1 MFLNQTIPPPFL
13 KGWSVIFFGGN
24 VNFGNREDD
33 SFSEKPFGNLQIM
46 AESDLRIVN
55 FEYCRTHPEQ
65 INLLTAAKIDVAL
78 TADNQSN
85 NYLDRAGILNA
96 AARPLFVKVNKI
108 VVALLS
114 VNANSSE
121 LWKDKI
127 ADAQKKA
134 DVVLVALNCDIEQ
147 LKTLGKALIDNGADG
162 VLGCNS
168 IQGVETYKQR
178 PIIYGAGNLLSD
190 SKAEPSGGF
199 SLITSKRGVQ
209 EIYFMPLTIDN
220 YKTSLADA
228 AQAKKICAEFSDSCR
243 KLNSKVITLA
253 SDLLKLK
260 FEPSRQERKL
270 ETVELSKP
278 KRNGEKI
285 SKLQLS
291 DLPKFADSRTEENIS
306 KLQLSD
312 LPNLTNEPAQENMNQ
327 QFSDLPKFADSR
339 TEENISK
346 LQLSDLPNLTDAPAK
361 ENLNLQLSNFP
372 NPDNEPAQENL
383 PKLSDM
389 PNFTDEPTQENI
401 PNLRLS
407 DIPNLADAPT
417 QENFQLSGLTKFTD
431 DTTAEENL
439 AKLQIQDL
447 PNIVD
452 APAQEN
458 IIDKFKREFK
468 AKNGVMFFMLR
479 NIKAKAAG
487 LEHAAFRRAKLFRKH
502 FGIEINLVTH
512 EFQND
517 TLEQRDAYGLDVRV
531 LNMYDYFQEI
541 NRDIE
546 KPRRVFIAPM
556 QDGWAI
562 ERVNRD
568 FRVYRQNGKLAMYC
582 VFALKDQKLSYINF
596 FNDDGKKCRR
606 DMYDMLGFLSCRQEL
621 EIKTER
627 PTEIFYY
634 RPDGTVA
641 IHEVYQVV
649 KEKNTL
655 TSMEL
660 INRDGE
666 VTKTFKNHEE
676 AMSYFLLQNLKD
688 TTKNYFLIGDR
699 TPEWHKSY
707 AGIKSAKLD
716 NVRVIHQ
723 LHNIHVRAPFDPFT
737 SELRARNRYFYDKKY
752 KVDAIITLTKQQQLD
767 IAKRYKLDNV
777 VVIPHSLNA
786 VPRVTDVELN
796 PFKIVQVGRIVEEK
810 GQAKAVEVM
819 KRVLEKVPQATLH
832 FYGTGSLQSKIQK
845 LIDANNLSEQIKFEG
860 FSDNM
865 PAVFASSALSILPS
879 TFEGFAM
886 VIQESL
892 QQNCPV
898 VAFDCNYGPSDMIAD
913 GVNGYLVPVG
923 DVDAMAD
930 RIIKILSEPK
940 LREKL
945 AANCAQ
951 SIEKFSPEIIAGK
964 WAELFHTLLK
974 GE

>member
-24 VNFGNREDD
+24 VNFGSLEDD
-33 SFSEKPFGNLQIM
+33 SFPEKPFGNLQIM

-55 FEYCRTHPEQ
+55 FKYCRTHPEQ

-78 TADNQSN
+78 TADNQAN

-96 AARPLFVKVNKI
+96 ASRPLFVKVNKI

-114 VNANSSE
+114 VNADSSE

-147 LKTLGKALIDNGADG
+147 IKNLGRLLIDCGADG
-162 VLGCNS
+162 VLGCNA

-190 SKAEPSGGF
+190 SKAEDSGGF
-199 SLITSKRGVQ
+199 SLIISKRGVE

-220 YKTSLADA
+220 YKTFPANA
-228 AQAKKICAEFSDSCR
+228 AQAKKTCAAFSDLCR

-253 SDLLKLK
+253 NDLLKLK
-260 FEPSRQERKL
+260 FEPSRKERKL
-270 ETVELSKP
+270 EPVELSKS

-285 SKLQLS
+285 PKLQLSDLPKFADSRTEENISKLQVSNLPNIADAPAQENMNQQLS

-312 LPNLTNEPAQENMNQ
+312 LPNLTNAQENLSLQLSSFPNANDEPAQET
-327 QFSDLPKFADSR
+327 LPK
-339 TEENISK
+339 
-346 LQLSDLPNLTDAPAK
+346 LSDLPN
-361 ENLNLQLSNFP
+361 
-372 NPDNEPAQENL
+372 
-383 PKLSDM
+383 
-389 PNFTDEPTQENI
+389 FTEEPTQENI

-407 DIPNLADAPT
+407 DLPNLSNAPT
-417 QENFQLSGLTKFTD
+417 QENLQLSGLTKLTD

-439 AKLQIQDL
+439 PKLQIPDL
-447 PNIVD
+447 PNLDD

-458 IIDKFKREFK
+458 IIDKFKRDFK
-468 AKNGVMFFMLR
+468 AKNGVMLFMLR

-487 LEHAAFRRAKLFRKH
+487 LEHAAFRRAKLFRKY
-502 FGIEINLVTH
+502 FGVEINLVTH
-512 EFQND
+512 EYQND
-517 TLEQRDAYGLDVRV
+517 ILEQRDAYGLDVRV

-546 KPRRVFIAPM
+546 KPRRVFIGPTEE
-556 QDGWAI
+556 GWKI

-596 FNDDGKKCRR
+596 FNESGKKCRR

-621 EIKTER
+621 ENER
-627 PTEIFYY
+627 PKEIFYY

-666 VTKTFKNHEE
+666 VTKTFKGHED
-676 AMSYFLLQNLKD
+676 AMSYFLLQNLND

-845 LIDANNLSEQIKFEG
+845 LIDADNLGEQIKFEG
-860 FSDNM
+860 FSENM

-892 QQNCPV
+892 QQDCPV

-951 SIEKFSPEIIAGK
+951 SIEKFSPEIVAGK
-964 WAELFHTLLK
+964 WAELFCMLLK

>member
-33 SFSEKPFGNLQIM
+33 SFPEKPFGNLQIM

-78 TADNQSN
+78 TADNQAN
-85 NYLDRAGILNA
+85 NYLDRAGILQCGA
-96 AARPLFVKVNKI
+96 AHPLFIKVNKI
-108 VVALLS
+108 IVALLS
-114 VNANSSE
+114 VNDDSSE

-147 LKTLGKALIDNGADG
+147 LKILGRLLIDCGADG

-168 IQGVETYKQR
+168 IQGVETYKHR
-178 PIIYGAGNLLSD
+178 PIIYGAGNLLCD
-190 SKAEPSGGF
+190 SNAENGGGF
-199 SLITSKRGVQ
+199 SITISKRGVE

-220 YKTSLADA
+220 YKTDLADSE
-228 AQAKKICAEFSDSCR
+228 QAKKICAEFSDSCR

-253 SDLLKLK
+253 GDLLKLK
-260 FEPSRQERKL
+260 FEPSRKERKL
-270 ETVELSKP
+270 EPVELSKS

-291 DLPKFADSRTEENIS
+291 DLPKFADSRTEEKIS
-306 KLQLSD
+306 KLKLSD
-312 LPNLTNEPAQENMNQ
+312 IPNLSDVQENLPKLPL
-327 QFSDLPKFADSR
+327 SDLPKFADSR

-346 LQLSDLPNLTDAPAK
+346 LKLSDIPNLSGTQ

-372 NPDNEPAQENL
+372 NANDEPAQENL
-383 PKLSDM
+383 PKLSDL
-389 PNFTDEPTQENI
+389 PNFTEEPTQENI

-407 DIPNLADAPT
+407 DLPNLSAAST
-417 QENFQLSGLTKFTD
+417 QEISGLTKLTD
-431 DTTAEENL
+431 DTPAEENL
-439 AKLQIQDL
+439 PKLQISAL
-447 PNIVD
+447 PKIVD

-458 IIDKFKREFK
+458 IIDDFKREFK
-468 AKNGVMFFMLR
+468 NKNGVMFFMLR

-487 LEHAAFRRAKLFRKH
+487 LEHASFRRAKLFRKY

-512 EFQND
+512 EYQND
-517 TLEQRDAYGLDVRV
+517 LLEQRDAYGLDVRV

-556 QDGWAI
+556 QEGWGI
-562 ERVNRD
+562 ERLNRD
-568 FRVYRQNGKLAMYC
+568 LRIYRQNGRLAMYC

-596 FNDDGKKCRR
+596 FNEAGKKCRR

-621 EIKTER
+621 ENER

-634 RPDGTVA
+634 RPDGTLA
-641 IHEVYQVV
+641 IREVYQLI

-660 INRDGE
+660 INRAGE
-666 VTKTFKNHEE
+666 VTKTFKNHED
-676 AMSYFLLQNLKD
+676 AMSYFLLQNLND

-737 SELRARNRYFYDKKY
+737 SELRARNRYFYDNKF

-767 IAKRYKLDNV
+767 ISKRYKLDNV

-786 VPRVTDVELN
+786 VPRVTDVAVN
-796 PFKIVQVGRIVEEK
+796 PFKIVQVGRFVEEK
-810 GQAKAVEVM
+810 GHAKAVEVM

-845 LIDANNLSEQIKFEG
+845 LIDENNLSKQIKFEG

-892 QQNCPV
+892 QQDCPV
-898 VAFDCNYGPSDMIAD
+898 VAFDCNYGPRDMITD

-930 RIIKILSEPK
+930 RIIKILSENK
-940 LREKL
+940 LRDKL

-951 SIEKFSPEIIAGK
+951 SIEKFSPEIVAGK
-964 WAELFHTLLK
+964 WAELFCMLLK